1 MSNYFCPE
9 PLVQYDTSKSF
20 PSYTTL
26 YTSGIEG
33 CAVPCPNLDYSK
45 DEWNQLQLTLGV
57 IVAMAFFTSLASFLS
72 HILEYKRF
80 YILVMFIGGFCLNSL
95 VFGLFLLI
103 NRDDS
108 IVCYDDAHYI
118 KQAPFCVF
126 QAATLIFLFLWIEI
140 WSVILAYDSYLYI
153 YYYCEY
159 GKQKKMNTDV
169 YRKRYFIVSFVVA
182 LSVTLIPLLSN
193 DLGYDPKANIPICFF
208 IGTSNATSM
217 YFWLSF
223 FFPFYF
229 LLLIFL
235 ILSIFGI
242 WRINQIFV
250 NSAPTTVVNGVQRL
264 SALDSNL
271 GIEDGVKLSKIEDKS
286 ENKLQQDLLAHSHI
300 DEDLEDVNQSIYSLP
315 GSDADWA
322 ISGHES
328 YYTANSTN
336 NVLVQAAAGGKMS
349 DTSKVDRLSSGSVV
363 SIPMGIDHDRGDDSE
378 TDNSTSISTSNDG
391 RTKKRTSNFAKYNIL
406 LGKLWRYN
414 GRNLVFVTLFGVTTF
429 ILLFIVVEVFAVH
442 YQKYINSAEDFV
454 TCLSYASVMSP
465 TQSQEGVNSYAQQ
478 MCGNVPKSRPP
489 LPELYSILTWCS
501 GFGLVPAFVFGLAG
515 KEKVLFSYLKRKMFP
530 QNEAVK

>member
-1 MSNYFCPE
+1 M
-9 PLVQYDTSKSF
+9 QYDPALVF
-20 PSYTTL
+20 PDYTTL
-26 YTSGIEG
+26 YKSGVEG
-33 CAVPCPNLDYSK
+33 CAVPCPNLDYTK
-45 DEWNQLQLTLGV
+45 DEWNRLQLTLGV

-140 WSVILAYDSYLYI
+140 WSVVLAYDSYLYI

-159 GKQKKMNTDV
+159 GKQKKVGKDV
-169 YRKRYFIVSFVVA
+169 YRTRYFVVSFIVA
-182 LSVTLIPLLSN
+182 LSVTMIPLLSN

-229 LLLIFL
+229 LLLIFF

-250 NSAPTTVVNGVQRL
+250 NSAPSTVNDVSRI

-271 GIEDGVKLSKIEDKS
+271 GLEDGVKLSRIEDKS
-286 ENKLQQDLLAHSHI
+286 DKLQQDLLAHSHI
-300 DEDLEDVNQSIYSLP
+300 DEEMDGSQSIYSAP
-315 GSDADWA
+315 GSDVDWA
-322 ISGHES
+322 ISGYDS
-328 YYTANSTN
+328 YYTSNCTTN
-336 NVLVQAAAGGKMS
+336 NVLVQAAASNALGVDHS
-349 DTSKVDRLSSGSVV
+349 RIIDRLSNGSVV
-363 SIPMGIDHDRGDDSE
+363 SIPLGIDHDRGEDNE
-378 TDNSTSISTSNDG
+378 TVNNTRSISPTEG
-391 RTKKRTSNFAKYNIL
+391 KTKNKTSNFAKYNIL

-429 ILLFIVVEVFAVH
+429 ILLFIVVQVFAIRYH
-442 YQKYINSAEDFV
+442 KYIDSAEDFV

-465 TQSQEGVNSYAQQ
+465 TQTQEGVNQYASQ
-478 MCGNVPKSRPP
+478 MCGTVPKVRPP
-489 LPELYSILTWCS
+489 LPELYTILAWCS

-515 KEKVLFSYLKRKMFP
+515 KERVLFKCIKSYFTHK
-530 QNEAVK
+530 NHDVK

>member
-1 MSNYFCPE
+1 M
-9 PLVQYDTSKSF
+9 QYDPTRSF
-20 PSYTTL
+20 PDYTTL
-26 YTSGIEG
+26 YTSGIDG
-33 CAVPCPNLDYSK
+33 CAVPCPNLVYSK

-57 IVAMAFFTSLASFLS
+57 IVAMAFFTSLASLLS

-108 IVCYDDAHYI
+108 IVCYDEAHYI

-159 GKQKKMNTDV
+159 GKQKKMNTDM
-169 YRKRYFIVSFVVA
+169 YRTRYFIISFIVA
-182 LSVTLIPLLSN
+182 LSVTFIPLLSN

-208 IGTSNATSM
+208 LGTKTATSM
-217 YFWLSF
+217 YFWFSF

-250 NSAPTTVVNGVQRL
+250 NSAPTAVSSAHRI

-271 GIEDGVKLSKIEDKS
+271 GVEDGVKLGNVVNKS

-300 DEDLEDVNQSIYSLP
+300 DDDGDTGQSIYSLP
-315 GSDADWA
+315 DSDAEWA
-322 ISGHES
+322 MSGYDS
-328 YYTANSTN
+328 YYTANSSTN
-336 NVLVQAAAGGKMS
+336 NVLLQAAT
-349 DTSKVDRLSSGSVV
+349 TSTLTAANHSMVDRLSNSSAV
-363 SIPMGIDHDRGDDSE
+363 SIPMGIDHDRGEDTQTANNTKITSVSE
-378 TDNSTSISTSNDG
+378 SKMRI
-391 RTKKRTSNFAKYNIL
+391 KTSNFAKYNIL

-429 ILLFIVVEVFAVH
+429 ILLFIVVQVFAVK
-442 YQKYINSAEDFV
+442 YQKYIHSAEDFV
-454 TCLSYASVMSP
+454 ACLSYASVISP
-465 TQSQEGVNSYAQQ
+465 TQTQEGVNDYAKQL
-478 MCGNVPKSRPP
+478 CGTVPETRPP

-515 KEKVLFSYLKRKMFP
+515 KEKVLFKYTKSFFYPNNRDINR
-530 QNEAVK
+530 QT